1 MRYIKLTLLLLA
13 LSNRSNYTRVNFH
26 CAKFGMFSCRGKLNN
41 KRPRSKSEKVCE
53 FDTSFQASFVLQS
66 FEGVQ
71 KCKKTETLT
80 AIMERI
86 VKAEVGHRHGDK
98 FNP

>member
-1 MRYIKLTLLLLA
+1 MLLISIERNWVCFLDKVN
-13 LSNRSNYTRVNFH
+13 LSINAEKGRS
-26 CAKFGMFSCRGKLNN
+26 
-41 KRPRSKSEKVCE
+41 SKSEGVGE
-53 FDTSFQASFVLQS
+53 FDTRFQGLFLLQT

-86 VKAEVGHRHGDK
+86 VKAEVGHHHGDEP
-98 FNP
+98 NS

>member
-1 MRYIKLTLLLLA
+1 MK
-13 LSNRSNYTRVNFH
+13 
-26 CAKFGMFSCRGKLNN
+26 
-41 KRPRSKSEKVCE
+41 CE

-86 VKAEVGHRHGDK
+86 VKAEVGHRHGDE
-98 FNP
+98 FNPRVNIHTQHQCCFRAQIIACLASR